1 MFIVQETEAHRFT
14 EITFGNSIVTG
25 NVVHPWQVTD
35 LWSAEGLETIG
46 VFRVAPAAAPMPGA
60 VVKGYHFERI
70 EGAIVQILEVD
81 LPTENTM
88 QMKASARQIRL
99 AMNQLGLR
107 EEIETWVASQP
118 IDVRDSW
125 QFTTEFEISHPFI
138 VGAKEELNKSQED
151 LLGLF
156 SLAQTFS

>member
-1 MFIVQETEAHRFT
+1 MFIVQETEADKFT
-14 EITFGNSIVTG
+14 EVAFGNSIVTG
-25 NVVHPWQVTD
+25 DVVHPWQITD
-35 LWSAEGLETIG
+35 LWSSDELEIIG

-60 VVKGYHFERI
+60 VVRGYRFERVA
-70 EGAIVQILEVD
+70 GTVVQILEVD

-88 QMKASARQIRL
+88 QMKATARQIRL

-107 EEIETWVASQP
+107 EEIETWVASQS

-138 VGAKEELNKSQED
+138 IGAKQQLNKSDEE
-151 LLGLF
+151 LIGLF